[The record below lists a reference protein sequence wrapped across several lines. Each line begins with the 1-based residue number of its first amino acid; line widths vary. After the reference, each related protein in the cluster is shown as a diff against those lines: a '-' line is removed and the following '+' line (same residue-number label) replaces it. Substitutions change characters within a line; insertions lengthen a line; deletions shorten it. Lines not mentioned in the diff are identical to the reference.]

1 MEIYLLKYSG
11 GWKSNTY
18 PTRMR
23 VYLHTF
29 CLHRVRCSPFL
40 LQLLCL
46 THQWE
51 KTSLMGGD
59 IKTTPNPSFDLTKGM
74 DVLLLYLQLSRT
86 AKDDYHI
93 VQIAKEDIF
102 YDSNDSDKL
111 SEESEHVPIT
121 ANEMGVKVN
130 STNDQK
136 NIPFASDDE
145 DY

>member
-1 MEIYLLKYSG
+1 
-11 GWKSNTY
+11 
-18 PTRMR
+18 
-23 VYLHTF
+23 
-29 CLHRVRCSPFL
+29 
-40 LQLLCL
+40 
-46 THQWE
+46 
-51 KTSLMGGD
+51 MGGD